1 MIIFRRKRSDENVDI
16 SVFYDMM
23 ENNDETNINIQNF
36 LVKRFMVYSTVVYRG
51 EGVKSRL
58 NDMSCLQSIT
68 PVESNVNSRMDFD
81 ITG

>member
-1 MIIFRRKRSDENVDI
+1 
-16 SVFYDMM
+16 
-23 ENNDETNINIQNF
+23 
-36 LVKRFMVYSTVVYRG
+36 MVYSTVVYRG